1 MMLASD
7 NTLVGFWL
15 SSSEP
20 AVAVLAD
27 ICQLSM
33 SAVKRAL
40 TPMFTAIEYQL
51 IATTIDNNAL
61 TKNPATS
68 PLFTLLK
75 QVPLS
80 AFTNG
85 VNFTTTAL
93 IAPKIADITASL
105 YPDTTKFYTMLG
117 VLVAKTNILITK
129 LVKLMQWVTTLA
141 LAALAGLANFSQ
153 SKISQAQFLQ
163 WILAQ
168 PVLGTHRLD
177 EDLLMVSGFDNQT
190 MLLQRLKSQAL
201 GLNQS
206 AMPKPAHLVGLEPL
220 DTLIPDYLATRPLA
234 IIPGRE
240 TPRLMATP
248 IINQN
253 LAPDIFTAPATQ
265 RFAVGER
272 LQKHWMATAMLF
284 SAVVFGGIGLMVSWT
299 APQPAQSSDTQANKT
314 AASQPKYN
322 DVAIVRIAST
332 ADNELTAGAS
342 SASTNGAT
350 PAKQSTVSETPLSSA
365 KTTTADSDKAN
376 TQKATNKD
384 NAKTADKSTTD
395 KNNTDKKATDKK
407 SETQQSSSKN
417 NLKPSDTNKADK
429 NSTAK
434 ESADTTPTKKATDK
448 KQGGQTTTNQSD
460 NKKSTAKN
468 TSKKDTNQKDANK
481 AKSTTA
487 TQKASANKSTSP
499 KDRDKTP
506 KKPPA
511 KPTEDK

>member
-15 SSSEP
+15 SSSKP

-105 YPDTTKFYTMLG
+105 YPDTAKFYTMLG

-153 SKISQAQFLQ
+153 SKISEAQFLQ

-201 GLNQS
+201 RLNQS
-206 AMPKPAHLVGLEPL
+206 AMPKPAHLVGLAPL
-220 DTLIPDYLATRPLA
+220 DTLIQDYLTTRPLA

-284 SAVVFGGIGLMVSWT
+284 SAVVFGGIGLMVSRT

-314 AASQPKYN
+314 AASQPKYH

-332 ADNELTAGAS
+332 ADSEVTAGAS

-365 KTTTADSDKAN
+365 SDKAN
-376 TQKATNKD
+376 SQKATNKD

-395 KNNTDKKATDKK
+395 KKNTDKKATDKK
-407 SETQQSSSKN
+407 SETQQTPPKRN
-417 NLKPSDTNKADK
+417 QKPSDTNKADK

-434 ESADTTPTKKATDK
+434 KSADKKTDDTTTAKKATDK

-460 NKKSTAKN
+460 NKKSTAKE

-487 TQKASANKSTSP
+487 TQKASANKSTNP